1 MFEYVVLSVAFLV
14 FLSSWYF
21 PLPYG
26 RFSDDYAFADKI
38 IPNRWFI
45 AFASLPALVL
55 MTIVIAIATR
65 SNPLDNF
72 GTVVF
77 VFLWMHFLM
86 RSIIVPFAIGFIYTS
101 DPKKVSAMLLLL
113 VMVYNAFVG
122 YTLGHMCTTLKG
134 TFGAS
139 WTDIPLLTGALAC
152 LVLNIYYDIRVNY
165 LRCHGE
171 DDVCKNLYVS
181 RKTLEKEFTLL
192 FALEITSPNY
202 FFEIL
207 EWGFIF
213 LLTWHTES
221 FAYFV
226 ASVLILW
233 TRGLYI
239 NLTYDN

>member
-26 RFSDDYAFADKI
+26 RFSKDYAFADKI

-45 AFASLPALVL
+45 AFASFPALVL
-55 MTIVIAIATR
+55 LLLVEILTPIQ
-65 SNPLDNF
+65 DNF

-77 VFLWMHFLM
+77 VFLCTHFFM
-86 RSIIVPFAIGFIYTS
+86 RSMLVPGIIGYIYTS

-139 WTDIPLLTGALAC
+139 WMDIPLLTGATAC
-152 LVLNIYYDIRVNY
+152 LVLNIYYDIRVNI
-165 LRCHGE
+165 LRVHGE
-171 DDVCKNLYVS
+171 DDVSKDLYVS

>member
-26 RFSDDYAFADKI
+26 RFSKDYTFADKI
-38 IPNRWFI
+38 IPNRFFI

-55 MTIVIAIATR
+55 LLLVQILTPIQ
-65 SNPLDNF
+65 DNF

-77 VFLWMHFLM
+77 VFLCTHFFM
-86 RSIIVPFAIGFIYTS
+86 RSMLVPLVIGGIYTS

-139 WTDIPLLTGALAC
+139 WMDIPLLTGATAC

-171 DDVCKNLYVS
+171 GDVSEDLYVS

>member
-1 MFEYVVLSVAFLV
+1 M
-14 FLSSWYF
+14 
-21 PLPYG
+21 
-26 RFSDDYAFADKI
+26 
-38 IPNRWFI
+38 
-45 AFASLPALVL
+45 L
-55 MTIVIAIATR
+55 MTIVIAY

-165 LRCHGE
+165 LRVHGE
-171 DDVCKNLYVS
+171 DDVSEDLYVP
-181 RKTLEKEFTLL
+181 RKTLEKEFNLL
-192 FALEITSPNY
+192 FALEVTSPNY

>member
-26 RFSDDYAFADKI
+26 RFSKDYTFADKI

-55 MTIVIAIATR
+55 LLLVQILTPIQ
-65 SNPLDNF
+65 DNF

-77 VFLWMHFLM
+77 VFLCTHFFM
-86 RSIIVPFAIGFIYTS
+86 RSMLVPLVIGGIYTS

-139 WTDIPLLTGALAC
+139 WMDIPLLTGATAC

-171 DDVCKNLYVS
+171 GDVSEDLYVS

-207 EWGFIF
+207 E
-213 LLTWHTES
+213 LS
-221 FAYFV
+221 
-226 ASVLILW
+226 LIH
-233 TRGLYI
+233 I
-239 NLTYDN
+239 

>member
-26 RFSDDYAFADKI
+26 RFSKDYAFADKI
-38 IPNRWFI
+38 VPNRWFI

-55 MTIVIAIATR
+55 LIIVVIIT
-65 SNPLDNF
+65 PIQENF

-77 VFLWMHFLM
+77 VFLCTHFFM
-86 RSIIVPFAIGFIYTS
+86 RSMLVPGIIGFTYTS

-171 DDVCKNLYVS
+171 DDVSEDLYVS

-192 FALEITSPNY
+192 FALEVTSPNY

>member
-26 RFSDDYAFADKI
+26 RFSKDYTFADKI
-38 IPNRWFI
+38 IPNRFFI

-55 MTIVIAIATR
+55 LLIVEISTPIQ
-65 SNPLDNF
+65 DNF

-77 VFLWMHFLM
+77 VFLCTHFFM
-86 RSIIVPFAIGFIYTS
+86 RSILVPGIIGCIYTS

-139 WTDIPLLTGALAC
+139 WMDIPLLTGATAC

-171 DDVCKNLYVS
+171 DDVSEDLYVT
-181 RKTLEKEFTLL
+181 RKPLEKEFTLL

-239 NLTYDN
+239 NLSYDN

>member
-26 RFSDDYAFADKI
+26 RFSKDYAFADNI
-38 IPNRWFI
+38 VPNRWFI
-45 AFASLPALVL
+45 ALASLPALVL
-55 MTIVIAIATR
+55 LFIVEILTPIQG
-65 SNPLDNF
+65 NF
-72 GTVVF
+72 GTVIF
-77 VFLWMHFLM
+77 VFLCTHFFM
-86 RSIIVPFAIGFIYTS
+86 RSMMVPLIIGNIYTS
-101 DPKKVSAMLLLL
+101 DPKMVSAMLLLL

-122 YTLGHMCTTLKG
+122 YTLGYMCTTLKG

-139 WTDIPLLTGALAC
+139 WMDIPLLTGATAC

-171 DDVCKNLYVS
+171 GDVSKDLYVS
-181 RKTLEKEFTLL
+181 RKTLEKEFNLL
-192 FALEITSPNY
+192 FALEVTSPNY